1 MGAERASTFR
11 TNWMEMDGL
20 LDMSEYKPDN
30 WVVLKVKEKE
40 NTAPLYKV
48 LAGWGSD
55 NWRINSGIINGI
67 EDGDY
72 YEFYGESGSCYRC
85 HKKSYGL
92 RMNTQ
97 GVYKK
102 LWIQQEFDDQITLM
116 PEDTNWMEMDGLLDM
131 SDNIIQ
137 FPQKTEVEKQAD
149 NLERQRKEIEKQRAL
164 IEHMRA
170 LFTLKGKDNV

>member
-1 MGAERASTFR
+1 
-11 TNWMEMDGL
+11 
-20 LDMSEYKPDN
+20 MSEYNPNN

-40 NTAPLYKV
+40 NTAPFYKV
-48 LAGWGSD
+48 LAGWGGA
-55 NWRINSGIINGI
+55 NWRINSGVTTVK
-67 EDGDY
+67 EEGDY
-72 YEFYGESGSCYRC
+72 YEFYGKSGSCYRC
-85 HKKSYGL
+85 HKKDYGL

-149 NLERQRKEIEKQRAL
+149 KLERQLKELEAQRDL
-164 IEHMRA
+164 IEQQRKQIKER
-170 LFTLKGKDNV
+170 LT

>member
-1 MGAERASTFR
+1 
-11 TNWMEMDGL
+11 MDGL

-40 NTAPLYKV
+40 NTAPLYKI

-116 PEDTNWMEMDGLLDM
+116 PEDTNWFKEVPEEKTMYKDIFKEAMAEAVMIEELDIAIELAELESDEVILDALHKVRAYFSVPGTYLEGKHDG
-131 SDNIIQ
+131 
-137 FPQKTEVEKQAD
+137 E
-149 NLERQRKEIEKQRAL
+149 
-164 IEHMRA
+164 
-170 LFTLKGKDNV
+170 